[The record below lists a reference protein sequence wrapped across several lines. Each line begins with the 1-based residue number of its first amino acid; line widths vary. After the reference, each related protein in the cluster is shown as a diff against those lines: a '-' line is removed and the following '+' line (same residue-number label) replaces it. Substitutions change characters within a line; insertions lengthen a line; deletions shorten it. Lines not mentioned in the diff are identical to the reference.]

1 MSKDILSIV
10 IEYNFNV
17 LRKYR
22 IKTVVSFRYITTSPT
37 MHFSSIAIT
46 HVNGAKAPQNMRSR
60 RMPVFSLFNKQR
72 LNTIISAL
80 RGIFDFIQPGY

>member
-1 MSKDILSIV
+1 
-10 IEYNFNV
+10 
-17 LRKYR
+17 
-22 IKTVVSFRYITTSPT
+22 